1 MNGKIAKLSLAA
13 LLVLLPIVVSA
24 EDRGFSDVDKS
35 EPVQQAESVQQ
46 EATAGVN
53 RALLI
58 GNNEYESDHWPS
70 LKTAVKDVEEIGNVL
85 IARYSFKPEHVRI
98 IKNGTRRE
106 MLRGFIDL
114 AADAGP
120 NDSVLIYY
128 AGHGE
133 FDKNER
139 GWWVPVDGMDS
150 TDYISNEDVLA
161 RLRTIKAKHKLL
173 ISDSC
178 FSGNLLT
185 RGAKAEFD
193 LNAPVSGYYR
203 EKNRLI
209 SAQGLSSG
217 GNEPVSDG
225 GPEWGGNSIFAYHL
239 IGVLKANQKRYLSAS
254 LLGYQLA
261 EVVANDTATAIGVG
275 QTPVFSSIKNQ
286 GDQGGEFFFIP
297 VDIGPVQNVRVAVFH
312 VQEEAQ
318 GSNEALRGARQIFGS
333 SLIKQMEN
341 QHMTTV
347 GEMQNISANG
357 LERNITVYLQEAEV
371 DAALVIYMTGELNK
385 QDTLLWKGV
394 TKLEANIVSY
404 RLRDN
409 KLRRVATHALKPQAL
424 PMRKWTEDPQKI
436 QGQFQKTAAKMVRKW
451 SKTKLRRFF
460 VQYETE

>member
-13 LLVLLPIVVSA
+13 LLVLLPIVGSA

-35 EPVQQAESVQQ
+35 EPAQQTESVQQ

-58 GNNEYESDHWPS
+58 GNNEYESDNWPN

-217 GNEPVSDG
+217 GQRTG
-225 GPEWGGNSIFAYHL
+225 
-239 IGVLKANQKRYLSAS
+239 
-254 LLGYQLA
+254 LG
-261 EVVANDTATAIGVG
+261 
-275 QTPVFSSIKNQ
+275 
-286 GDQGGEFFFIP
+286 
-297 VDIGPVQNVRVAVFH
+297 
-312 VQEEAQ
+312 
-318 GSNEALRGARQIFGS
+318 
-333 SLIKQMEN
+333 
-341 QHMTTV
+341 
-347 GEMQNISANG
+347 
-357 LERNITVYLQEAEV
+357 
-371 DAALVIYMTGELNK
+371 
-385 QDTLLWKGV
+385 
-394 TKLEANIVSY
+394 
-404 RLRDN
+404 
-409 KLRRVATHALKPQAL
+409 RR
-424 PMRKWTEDPQKI
+424 
-436 QGQFQKTAAKMVRKW
+436 
-451 SKTKLRRFF
+451 S
-460 VQYETE
+460 